1 MTTII
6 IQNERSFA
14 AKLFLALAR
23 KLFSSYDVSI
33 ETIAEPVR
41 DIDAEI
47 RRGIEYSHARRAGL
61 VKGTTWEEFLEELKQ
76 ETDA

>member
-47 RRGIEYSHARRAGL
+47 RRGIEYHHRVRAGL
-61 VKGTTWEEFLEELKQ
+61 EPAITWEDVVAEIEA
-76 ETDA
+76 DAK